1 MPTPIRW
8 STLASIEES
17 ADPALPRYLVARVG
31 TQRVAWVMTA
41 VREIIPVR
49 PMTRLPGAPEW
60 VSGLLNLRGAVLTV
74 VELSGRLGLARGPAP
89 QVIVLE
95 VNGRSLGVRVDVVES
110 VALAE
115 DARIEPVEDARTA
128 DGLVVGM
135 VRLADGTALLMD
147 AEALLRSVLATV

>member
-1 MPTPIRW
+1 
-8 STLASIEES
+8 
-17 ADPALPRYLVARVG
+17 LVARVG

-49 PMTRLPGAPEW
+49 PMTRLPGAPDW

-74 VELSGRLGLARGPAP
+74 VELSGRLGLDRGPAP
-89 QVIVLE
+89 SVIVLE

-115 DARIEPVEDARTA
+115 DARMEPVEDARTV